1 MIAALLL
8 MLAVPEAPAMRVTD
22 RIDKIMAARDGKTQA
37 TAYRVKSVADE
48 YEILRRLGLRPGS
61 QSLIADGNKAYDM
74 LEATNANGEKV
85 ELWFDI
91 SSFYGHEFG
100 F

>member
-8 MLAVPEAPAMRVTD
+8 MLAVPEAPAMRIED
-22 RIDKIMAARDGKTQA
+22 RIDKIMAATDGKTEA

-48 YEILRRLGLRPGS
+48 YQILRRLGLRPAE
-61 QSLIADGNKAYDM
+61 QSLIVKGKKAYDM

-91 SSFYGHEFG
+91 SSFYGDELG